1 MITSILLWKTQTE
14 GNSTK
19 YMTRSF
25 QKWQGRSWKTNE
37 ELYQTG
43 GGLGDMITE
52 YGPWL
57 DAGAEKGHG
66 WKN

>member
-1 MITSILLWKTQTE
+1 
-14 GNSTK
+14 
-19 YMTRSF
+19 MTRSF

-43 GGLGDMITE
+43 GGLGDMTTE